1 MPLDPEA
8 RAYLDY
14 VTSLGRP
21 PYREQTLASV
31 RERQFAILAFAGEP
45 EPVAR
50 IENRTIPGP
59 GGPIPVRIY
68 TPERRGEDLLPA
80 LVYFHGGGWVLGTLD
95 THDNVC
101 RKLANQTPCV
111 VLAVDYRQAPEH
123 KFPAA
128 VEDADAVVVWVAEH
142 AGEIGVDAARV
153 AVGGD
158 SAGGNLA
165 AVVAQIARDRGY
177 PSLAFQLL
185 IYPVTDHYEAG
196 MPSYTENAAG
206 YYLTRDNMM
215 WFIDHYLRDAQ
226 DRDDPRFAPLRQPD
240 LSGLPPALVLTAEY
254 DPLRDE
260 GERYAERLR
269 AAGIPTRLIRYDG
282 MIHGFFRL
290 PLAMSRANQAIA
302 DAAAGL
308 REALAAPT
316 SEGLS

>member
-14 VTSLGRP
+14 VKSLGRP
-21 PYREQTLASV
+21 PYREQALATV
-31 RERQFAILAFAGEP
+31 RERQFAILTFAGEP

-50 IENRTIPGP
+50 IDERTIPGP

-68 TPERRGEDLLPA
+68 TPMRSGAGLLPA

-111 VLAVDYRQAPEH
+111 VLAVDYRLAPEH

-128 VEDADAVVVWVAEH
+128 VEDADAAVMWVAEH
-142 AGEIGVDAARV
+142 AEEIGADPARLAA
-153 AVGGD
+153 GGD

-165 AVVAQIARDRGY
+165 AVVALMARDRGR
-177 PSLAFQLL
+177 PPLAFQLL
-185 IYPVTDHYEAG
+185 IYPVTDHYAAG
-196 MPSYTENAAG
+196 MASYAENAEG

-215 WFIDHYLRDAQ
+215 WFIDHYLRDAR
-226 DRDDPRFAPLRQPD
+226 DRDDPRFAPLRHPD
-240 LSGLPPALVLTAEY
+240 LRGLPPALVLSAEY

-269 AAGIPTRLIRYDG
+269 AAGVPTRMIRYDG

-308 REALAAPT
+308 REALAAR
-316 SEGLS
+316 LS

>member
-14 VTSLGRP
+14 VRSLGRP
-21 PYREQTLASV
+21 PYREQKLADV
-31 RERQFAILAFAGEP
+31 RERQFAILKFAGEP

-50 IENRTIPGP
+50 IDERTIPST

-68 TPERRGEDLLPA
+68 TPLSSGRDLLPA

-95 THDNVC
+95 THDNAC

-111 VLAVDYRQAPEH
+111 VVAVDYRLAPEH

-128 VEDADAVVVWVAEH
+128 VEDADAAVVWVAEH
-142 AGEIGVDAARV
+142 AEEIGSDPARL

-165 AVVAQIARDRGY
+165 AVVAQITRDRGG
-177 PSLAFQLL
+177 PPLVFQLL
-185 IYPVTDHYEAG
+185 VYPVTDHYAAG
-196 MPSYTENAAG
+196 MPSYAENAEG

-215 WFIDHYLRDAQ
+215 WFIDHYLRDAR
-226 DRDDPRFAPLRQPD
+226 DRDDPRFAPLRNMN
-240 LSGLPPALVLTAEY
+240 LRGLPPALVLTAEY

-260 GERYAERLR
+260 GERYAERLL
-269 AAGIPTRLIRYDG
+269 AAGVPTRLIRYDG

-290 PLAMSRANQAIA
+290 PVAMSRANEAIA

-308 REALAAPT
+308 REAFAERPA
-316 SEGLS
+316 

>member
-14 VTSLGRP
+14 LATLGRK

-31 RERQFAILAFAGEP
+31 RENQFAILAFAGAS

-50 IENRTIPGP
+50 IHERTIPGP
-59 GGPIPVRIY
+59 GGAIPVRIY
-68 TPERRGEDLLPA
+68 TPASHSGLLPV

-101 RKLANQTPCV
+101 RQLANQTPCV
-111 VLAVDYRQAPEH
+111 VVAVDYRLAPEH

-128 VEDADAVVVWVAEH
+128 VEDADAAVVWVAEH
-142 AGEIGVDAARV
+142 ADEIGADATRV

-165 AVVAQIARDRGY
+165 AVVAQIARDRGS
-177 PSLAFQLL
+177 PPVAFQLL
-185 IYPVTDHYEAG
+185 IYPVTDHYAAG
-196 MPSYTENAAG
+196 MASYEENADG
-206 YYLTRDNMM
+206 YYLTRDSMI
-215 WFIDHYLRDAQ
+215 WFIDHYLRDSE
-226 DRDDPRFAPLRQPD
+226 DKGDPRFAPLRQPD
-240 LSGLPPALVLTAEY
+240 LRGLPPALVMTAEY

-260 GERYAERLR
+260 GERYVERLR
-269 AAGIPTRLIRYDG
+269 AAEVPTRLIRYDG

-290 PLAMSRANQAIA
+290 PAAMSRANQAIA
-302 DAAAGL
+302 DAAASL
-308 REALAAPT
+308 REALAERPT
-316 SEGLS
+316 

>member
-31 RERQFAILAFAGEP
+31 RERQFTILTFAGEP

-50 IENRTIPGP
+50 VEDRTIPGP
-59 GGPIPVRIY
+59 GGPVPVRIY
-68 TPERRGEDLLPA
+68 TPSQRSIGLLPA

-111 VLAVDYRQAPEH
+111 VIAVDYRLAPEH

-128 VEDADAVVVWVAEH
+128 VEDADAAVVWVAEH
-142 AGEIGVDAARV
+142 AEELGVDPARL

-165 AVVAQIARDRGY
+165 AVIAQMARDRVNL
-177 PSLAFQLL
+177 PLAFQLL
-185 IYPVTDHYEAG
+185 IYPVTEHYAAN
-196 MPSYTENAAG
+196 MPSYAENAKG

-215 WFIDHYLRDAQ
+215 WFIDHYLRDAR
-226 DRDDPRFAPLRQPD
+226 DLDDPRFAPLRQPD
-240 LSGLPPALVLTAEY
+240 LRGLPPALVLTAEY

-269 AAGIPTRLIRYDG
+269 AAGISTQLIRYDG

-308 REALAAPT
+308 REALSGQP
-316 SEGLS
+316 S

>member
-14 VTSLGRP
+14 IRSLGRP
-21 PYREQTLASV
+21 PYREQALAEV
-31 RERQFAILAFAGEP
+31 RERQFTILAFAGEP
-45 EPVAR
+45 EPVAH
-50 IENRTIPGP
+50 IEERTIPGP

-68 TPERRGEDLLPA
+68 TPMQRDFGLLPA

-111 VLAVDYRQAPEH
+111 VIAVDYRLAPEH

-128 VEDADAVVVWVAEH
+128 VEDADAAVVWVAEH
-142 AGEIGVDAARV
+142 AEEIGVNSAHI

-165 AVVAQIARDRGY
+165 AVVAQMARDGGR
-177 PSLAFQLL
+177 PPLAFQLL
-185 IYPVTDHYEAG
+185 IYPVTDHYAAG
-196 MPSYTENAAG
+196 MPSYAENAEG
-206 YYLTRDNMM
+206 YYLTRDNMI
-215 WFIDHYLRDAQ
+215 WFIDHYLRDAR

-240 LSGLPPALVLTAEY
+240 LRGLPPALTLTAEY

-290 PLAMSRANQAIA
+290 PVAMSRANQAIA

-308 REALAAPT
+308 REAFTRRP
-316 SEGLS
+316 S